1 MFYQLKDRVRR
12 YRFAKAC
19 KGVLQAS
26 PVATDASSNLVV
38 LSQVQHKDV
47 LLLLLAVKSFARQ
60 VRPRTVCVLNDGS
73 LSANDRAVLRE
84 HIPGVNML
92 ELAEFRSAVCPR
104 GGTWERLLAIAS
116 LVRDHYVIQLDS
128 DTLTIGPI
136 EEVRHC
142 IEHQAA
148 FALGTWNNQKIETM
162 RERCETA
169 KKPAHQ
175 TDSHVQVIA
184 EANLDKLDDF
194 ESLRYVRGCSGFAG
208 FARQSFTREFVEA
221 ISGQM
226 QGAIG
231 AKWSEW
237 GSEQVMSNIVIANI
251 PNAIVLPHPKYA
263 DCHKMQVRVTEFI
276 HFIGSCRFDDG
287 NYARLG
293 AQVIARL

>member
-12 YRFAKAC
+12 YRFAGAC
-19 KGVLQAS
+19 KGVLRAA
-26 PVATDASSNLVV
+26 PVALDASSNLVV

-84 HIPGVNML
+84 HIPGVNLL
-92 ELAEFRSAVCPR
+92 ELAEFRSAICPR

-128 DTLTIGPI
+128 DTLTIGLI

-142 IEHQAA
+142 IERQSA

-169 KKPAHQ
+169 RKLAHQ
-175 TDSHVQVIA
+175 TDSHVQVVA

-226 QGAIG
+226 QAAIG

-263 DCHKMQVRVTEFI
+263 DCHKMQPGVTEFI

>member
-1 MFYQLKDRVRR
+1 MFYQLKDRARR
-12 YRFAKAC
+12 YRFAGAC
-19 KGVLQAS
+19 KGVLQGA
-26 PVATDASSNLVV
+26 PVALDASSNLAV

-47 LLLLLAVKSFARQ
+47 LLYVLAVKSFARQ
-60 VRPRTVCVLNDGS
+60 VKPRAVCVLNDGS

-84 HIPGVNML
+84 HIPGVNLL
-92 ELAEFRSAVCPR
+92 ELAEFESAICPR

-128 DTLTIGPI
+128 DTLTIGLI
-136 EEVRHC
+136 EEVCRC
-142 IEHQAA
+142 IERQSA
-148 FALGTWNNQKIETM
+148 FALGTWNNQKLETM

-169 KKPAHQ
+169 KKLAHQ
-175 TDSHVQVIA
+175 ANSHVQVVA

-208 FARQSFTREFVEA
+208 FARRSFTREFVEA

-226 QGAIG
+226 QAAIG
-231 AKWSEW
+231 TKWSEW

-263 DCHKMQVRVTEFI
+263 DCHKMQPGVTEFI